1 MQGDHLRE
9 EGTCRAAPQHSFTHA
24 YLWPCCTIMASAA
37 SQGSYASSQSI
48 KPHGISHGTLG
59 TPMEEPQAGAA
70 RSPWKIGAEPVWRPG
85 MEASE
90 SRQGGTRPEVGLL
103 ERQRPLGLG
112 EALGLR
118 LEPGAPRR
126 GLSLELTWQA
136 RGSRLFRPTGA
147 LAASTG
153 GQSLQALWE
162 RRTIRVDSQRQKER
176 GRGTAQS
183 PQ

>member
-1 MQGDHLRE
+1 
-9 EGTCRAAPQHSFTHA
+9 
-24 YLWPCCTIMASAA
+24 
-37 SQGSYASSQSI
+37 
-48 KPHGISHGTLG
+48 
-59 TPMEEPQAGAA
+59 MEEPQAGAA
-70 RSPWKIGAEPVWRPG
+70 RSPWKIGAEPVWRRG

-90 SRQGGTRPEVGLL
+90 SRQGRTWREVGHL

-112 EALGLR
+112 KALGLR

-136 RGSRLFRPTGA
+136 QGSRLFRPTGA